1 MAWRAFLMSL
11 QPRAQTPLPEA
22 GAAPSKPYRPP
33 SPQHSRRTE
42 VWFGRALV
50 PLSKHTGSY
59 LVGVMTGEHRSLHRR
74 LLLHPPL
81 PAMRRVLLLGV
92 LHATRRDHCEP
103 VRRRSSDLRCGACVL
118 HRRQTTLAG
127 SRGQDGHPL
136 AAGCHENGIGQGT
149 GARSPARRLR
159 YKNGAAKAPIPI
171 AGGPAPSRPRR
182 DPAEMGVRANPP
194 LLSRKGGEAGLPPM
208 KGRARRA
215 GTAAIVRGRQLSSI
229 AAAAKTMR
237 APKAG
242 ATSQRA
248 SYTLPAISYS

>member
-1 MAWRAFLMSL
+1 MGPFI
-11 QPRAQTPLPEA
+11 
-22 GAAPSKPYRPP
+22 
-33 SPQHSRRTE
+33 
-42 VWFGRALV
+42 
-50 PLSKHTGSY
+50 
-59 LVGVMTGEHRSLHRR
+59 VGCCC
-74 LLLHPPL
+74 
-81 PAMRRVLLLGV
+81 
-92 LHATRRDHCEP
+92 TRRY
-103 VRRRSSDLRCGACVL
+103 LRCGGCSFWGCCMQLGEIIANLFAAVLLICVVAL
-118 HRRQTTLAG
+118 VFFAG
-127 SRGQDGHPL
+127 GRPLWPDREAKMGHPL
-136 AAGCHENGIGQGT
+136 AAGCHENGIGQGA

-237 APKAG
+237 VPKAG

-248 SYTLPAISYS
+248 A